1 MSQNRNNMD
10 TDIYSDP
17 DEESMKLVLNEL
29 EGIGNPIDIQKLITR
44 TFPTWLIHST
54 PKYSED
60 YPHLDK
66 NWTFVCDKNCAS
78 KQQIVIV
85 DCIIK
90 DDEHLLLNIFCE
102 RMTREGYIV
111 RRKEEFVSCGKCG
124 AAIPCER
131 VYKHMKDNSLPVPD
145 EWSST
150 CLYCW

>member
-1 MSQNRNNMD
+1 MSQNRNNIMD

-17 DEESMKLVLNEL
+17 DEESMILVLKEL
-29 EGIGNPIDIQKLITR
+29 EGLGDPLEIHKLITR

-66 NWTFVCDKNCAS
+66 NWTFVCDKNGAS

-85 DCIIK
+85 DYIIK
-90 DDEHLLLNIFCE
+90 DDDHLLINIFCE

-111 RRKEEFVSCGKCG
+111 RRKEEFVSCDKCS
-124 AAIPCER
+124 AAIPSEK
-131 VYKHMKDNSLPVPD
+131 VYRHMKDNSLPVPD
-145 EWSST
+145 EWSPR
-150 CLYCW
+150 CLSC